1 MEFTGPV
8 AERVLRVAAQVAQ
21 AAPSIFNTQPWSWH
35 VEGMTL
41 QLRADRSRQLL
52 VNDPVGRL
60 LVVSCGAAL
69 HHARITLAVMGQG
82 VRARRLP
89 DPAEPDLLAV
99 LELIGDHTA
108 TTAEQVMYAAIA
120 QRRTDRRAYTAV
132 PVASSDTS
140 ALIDAAEEAGGH
152 LYLVRDA
159 QVAELASVAAQ
170 ASGIQLADPA
180 YRRELASWV
189 SPAGVPV
196 ETVAPGTPRRVPV
209 RDFAPM
215 GGAELDPG
223 KHTDASA
230 RYTVVFTASDEPI
243 DWLRAGEALSAVLLT
258 ATATGLATAPISDV
272 TETALTRERMRR
284 MLSGIGYPQ
293 LALRI
298 GYGPAGN
305 RNPPASPRR
314 RFRDVID

>member
-35 VEGMTL
+35 VEDRTL
-41 QLRADRSRQLL
+41 RLRADRSRQLL
-52 VNDPVGRL
+52 VSDPDGRL

-82 VRARRLP
+82 VRVRRLP

-99 LELIGDHTA
+99 LELAGDHAA
-108 TTAEQVMYAAIA
+108 TPAEQAVYAAIA
-120 QRRTDRRAYTAV
+120 QRRTDRRAYSAV
-132 PVASSDTS
+132 PVASSDAS
-140 ALIDAAEEAGGH
+140 ALIDAAEEAGAH
-152 LYLVRDA
+152 LHLVRDA

-170 ASGIQLADPA
+170 ASQFQLADPA

-189 SPAGVPV
+189 SPSGVPL
-196 ETVAPGTPRRVPV
+196 ETVVPGTPRRVPV

-215 GGAELDPG
+215 GGAELDAG
-223 KHTDASA
+223 KHTDAGA
-230 RYTVVFTASDEPI
+230 RYAVVFTDGDEPI

-258 ATATGLATAPISDV
+258 ATATGLATAPISDI
-272 TETALTRERMRR
+272 TETALTRERMRH
-284 MLSGIGYPQ
+284 MLAGVGYPQ
-293 LALRI
+293 LGLRI
-298 GYGPAGN
+298 GYAPLGD
-305 RNPPASPRR
+305 PPAAPRR
-314 RFRDVID
+314 RFTDVIY

>member
-8 AERVLRVAAQVAQ
+8 AERVLRVAVQVAQ
-21 AAPSIFNTQPWSWH
+21 AAPSFFNTQPWSWH
-35 VEGMTL
+35 VEGTSL
-41 QLRADRSRQLL
+41 RLRADRSRQLL
-52 VNDPVGRL
+52 VSDPDGRL

-69 HHARITLAVMGQG
+69 HHAYIALAVMSQA
-82 VRARRLP
+82 VRVFRLP
-89 DPAEPDLLAV
+89 DPADPDLLAV
-99 LELIGDHTA
+99 IELNGDHSA
-108 TTAEQVMYAAIA
+108 TPAEQAMYAAIA
-120 QRRTDRRAYTAV
+120 QRRTDRRAYTARA
-132 PVASSDTS
+132 VAAADAY
-140 ALIDAAEEAGGH
+140 ALVDAAEEAGAH
-152 LYLVRDA
+152 LHLVREA

-189 SPAGVPV
+189 SPAGVPL
-196 ETVAPGTPRRVPV
+196 ETVVPGTPRRVPV

-215 GGAELDPG
+215 GGAELDAG
-223 KHTDASA
+223 EHTDALA
-230 RYTVVFTASDEPI
+230 RYAVVFTENDEPD

-284 MLSGIGYPQ
+284 LLSGVGQPQ
-293 LALRI
+293 LGLRI
-298 GYGPAGN
+298 GYAPVGS
-305 RNPPASPRR
+305 PPASPRR